1 MKQKLLLLFCFLTTV
16 CNAQQIKVLQGRV
29 LADTKELGG
38 ITIRNLSLGRD
49 ASTKGDGT
57 FSIAAKVGDTL
68 FFTAIQ
74 LKPKTIVVE
83 KEDFD
88 YLPFPVRME
97 LKVTELKEVVVEKSN
112 IDAVSLGIVP
122 YKVKKFT
129 PAERRYYTATTGSG
143 IVPIDPIINAITG
156 RTAMLKK
163 EIQIEKYKMVQAKL
177 GNMFEAE
184 YLIREF
190 DIPED
195 YIEGFVFFV
204 AEKPKVMDA
213 VKAKNKTL
221 TLFLLGE
228 LAVEY
233 KTMLQDAK

>member
-1 MKQKLLLLFCFLTTV
+1 MKQKLLFLCCFLFSV
-16 CNAQQIKVLQGRV
+16 CTAQQKVLQGKIV
-29 LADTKELGG
+29 ADTKDLSG
-38 ITIRNLSLGRD
+38 ITIKNLSLGKET
-49 ASTKGDGT
+49 STRADGM
-57 FSIAAKVGDTL
+57 FSIAAKTGDTL
-68 FFTAIQ
+68 MFTAVQ

-88 YLPFPVRME
+88 YLPYPVRML
-97 LKVTELKEVVVEKSN
+97 LKITELNEIIVEKSN

-143 IVPIDPIINAITG
+143 ILPIDPIINAITG
-156 RTAMLKK
+156 RTKMLKK
-163 EIQIEKYKMVQAKL
+163 EIQVEKYMMIQAKL

-184 YLIREF
+184 HLMQEF
-190 DIPED
+190 NIPED
-195 YIEGFVFFV
+195 YLEGFVFFV
-204 AEKPKVMDA
+204 SEKPKVMDA

-228 LAVEY
+228 LAVEFNE
-233 KTMLQDAK
+233 MLADAK